1 MHESSVIGASGFGKA
16 ASRREPRPT
25 GTEYLP
31 STFTLGGAGVGRTR
45 ELMNPLA
52 IQGASREMGRSYV
65 RLMRA
70 ATSKKWR
77 DKLSDDEAQF
87 LMTQLIQGANL
98 AKRPL

>member
-1 MHESSVIGASGFGKA
+1 MIGASEIGKA

-31 STFTLGGAGVGRTR
+31 STFTLGGAGVGGQRQ
-45 ELMNPLA
+45 LMNPLA
-52 IQGASREMGRSYV
+52 IQGASRAMGRSYV

-70 ATSKKWR
+70 ATSKRWR
-77 DKLSDDEAQF
+77 DKLNEDEAQY

-98 AKRPL
+98 AQRPL

>member
-1 MHESSVIGASGFGKA
+1 MIGASEIGKA

-31 STFTLGGAGVGRTR
+31 STFTLGEAGIGGTR
-45 ELMNPLA
+45 QLQNPLA
-52 IQGASREMGRSYV
+52 IQGASRAIGESYV

-70 ATSKKWR
+70 ATSKRWR
-77 DKLSDDEAQF
+77 DKLSDDEAQY